1 VFCEKPLAMSA
12 EGCRRIVDA
21 EMKAGRR
28 LVQVGFM
35 RPYDEGYLALKKVI
49 DDGDIGAPLMLRC
62 APQPVGR
69 RELHHRWRSPT
80 P

>member
-1 VFCEKPLAMSA
+1 MFCEKPLAMSA

-35 RPYDEGYLALKKVI
+35 RPYDEGYLALKK
-49 DDGDIGAPLMLRC
+49 
-62 APQPVGR
+62 
-69 RELHHRWRSPT
+69 
-80 P
+80 

>member
-1 VFCEKPLAMSA
+1 MSA

-35 RPYDEGYLALKKVI
+35 RPTTKAI
-49 DDGDIGAPLMLRC
+49 
-62 APQPVGR
+62 
-69 RELHHRWRSPT
+69 WR
-80 P
+80 